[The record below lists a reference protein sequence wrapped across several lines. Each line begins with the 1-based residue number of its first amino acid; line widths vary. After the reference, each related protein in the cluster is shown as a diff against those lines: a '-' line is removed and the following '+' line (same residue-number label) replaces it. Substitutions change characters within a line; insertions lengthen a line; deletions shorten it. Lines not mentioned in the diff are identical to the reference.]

1 MQHHPC
7 DERFH
12 TPRASASSSR
22 SQNSN
27 ASSFATARDALPSA
41 RSVSSSGSEF
51 YQAPLSPAP
60 EVSIS
65 ERNRV
70 ASNDRTRDFR
80 RFNDR
85 TASSLATSRHSSA
98 YTSTA
103 ATAAAAA
110 ANRHREN
117 DPQKRELGQNIFS
130 LARHG
135 RAGEVE
141 ASLLR
146 GFPAEA
152 IDEFGN
158 SLLIVGCQVRRRLL
172 FSSISFALTLA
183 LPLNFPAMLHY
194 SSIRHGTG
202 TQNGNKKIVKLALKY
217 GCEINAV
224 NSTGNTALHFAT
236 RFGHAELAQYLIEKG
251 ADVNITNSEGRR
263 CSESRHNKPPT

>member
-1 MQHHPC
+1 MNAFIPRGRLHRALAVNTVTRLALRLLVMPSPVLGACHRLGASCTKPLCRQHLMC
-7 DERFH
+7 RF
-12 TPRASASSSR
+12 
-22 SQNSN
+22 
-27 ASSFATARDALPSA
+27 PSA
-41 RSVSSSGSEF
+41 IGLQVTI
-51 YQAPLSPAP
+51 AP
-60 EVSIS
+60 EIF
-65 ERNRV
+65 
-70 ASNDRTRDFR
+70 DGL
-80 RFNDR
+80 NDR
-85 TASSLATSRHSSA
+85 TASSLATSRHSSD
-98 YTSTA
+98 YTSSTA
-103 ATAAAAA
+103 AAAAAA

-146 GFPAEA
+146 GFPADA
-152 IDEFGN
+152 RDEFGN

-236 RFGHAELAQYLIEKG
+236 RFGHAELAQYLIDKG
-251 ADVNITNSEGRR
+251 ANVNITNSEGRR
-263 CSESRHNKPPT
+263 CSER